1 MIDRSRFVYVNLNYA
16 VELEEIVREALVEN
30 GFEEKR
36 IIFFSPAKFAHEG
49 DYFADLWLEDKMLY
63 VDRVGKAKTENYGR
77 GEVNSVQSDEHV
89 FSIDL
94 SDKIKV

>member
-1 MIDRSRFVYVNLNYA
+1 MIDDSCFVYVNLNRHD
-16 VELEEIVREALVEN
+16 ELEKIVREALVEK

-49 DYFADLWLEDKMLY
+49 DYFANLWLEDKILY
-63 VDRVGKAKTENYGR
+63 VDRVGKAKTENHGR
-77 GEVNSVQSDEHV
+77 GEVNIVQSDERV

-94 SDKIKV
+94 SDKI